1 MHLKRGFAAVGSAA
15 AVAGAAGGAASDDD
29 NYSSECSNGSLMDYS
44 TIYKDVQV
52 TETRNDFLSWKRANS
67 EFDRVN

>member
-1 MHLKRGFAAVGSAA
+1 MHLKRGFAAA
-15 AVAGAAGGAASDDD
+15 AVVGGAASDDD

-52 TETRNDFLSWKRANS
+52 TETRNDFLAWKRANI
-67 EFDRVN
+67 EFNRVN

>member
-1 MHLKRGFAAVGSAA
+1 MHLKRGFAAA
-15 AVAGAAGGAASDDD
+15 AVVGGAASDDD

-52 TETRNDFLSWKRANS
+52 TETRNDFLA
-67 EFDRVN
+67 FRV